1 MYIIANGTIYAST
14 KSANIKKV
22 VDNFRV
28 ANKNRAPL
36 ITHPPYRYTISMPRT
51 GKKALP
57 INGRYQKAISNKG
70 APSTL
75 SDDIILRIEELV
87 KSGADNQKII
97 AELGIPESTWYF
109 WLYRDTRDLAQRVG
123 QWRREYLLN
132 LAEDTFVTLAKSKNE
147 RIKLQA
153 VLHLSETL
161 GKKFYSKR
169 EEHKMIEEGEGEE
182 LEPENKERLDKL
194 LKIAIVEK
202 PLQDKAQIENKE
214 SAPL

>member
-1 MYIIANGTIYAST
+1 MCY
-14 KSANIKKV
+14 V
-22 VDNFRV
+22 LL
-28 ANKNRAPL
+28 L
-36 ITHPPYRYTISMPRT
+36 ICLVY
-51 GKKALP
+51 
-57 INGRYQKAISNKG
+57 
-70 APSTL
+70 
-75 SDDIILRIEELV
+75 DIICYVYEYYPLWNYIE
-87 KSGADNQKII
+87 DI
-97 AELGIPESTWYF
+97 
-109 WLYRDTRDLAQRVG
+109 
-123 QWRREYLLN
+123 YLLN

-169 EEHKMIEEGEGEE
+169 EEHKVIEEGEGEE